1 VETDTS
7 TQGTSFMTNHP
18 PTVFVVDDDASVRNS
33 LRELLTS
40 VSLPVEAFASSQEF
54 LKVFRPDRPGCL
66 VLDVRL
72 KEESGLDL
80 QDELRRSKALLPV
93 IVLTGHGEVPDSV
106 RAMKA
111 GAFDFLQKP
120 PVPTLL
126 LERVRA
132 AIEADQAAR
141 SAAALRSAALGR
153 LASLTPRERDVM
165 SLLVAGGT
173 SKEIASDLGIS
184 VRTVE
189 GHRRRVLSKLDV
201 TSASQLVRVVLNT
214 RSADFDN

>member
-1 VETDTS
+1 
-7 TQGTSFMTNHP
+7 MTTAAA
-18 PTVFVVDDDASVRNS
+18 TVFVVDDDDAVRSS

-40 VSLPVEAFASSQEF
+40 ASLPVETFANGIDF
-54 LKVFRPDRPGCL
+54 LEKLAQDRPGCL

-72 KEESGLDL
+72 KEGSGLDI
-80 QDELRRSKALLPV
+80 QDELGRRKIALPI
-93 IVLTGHGEVPDSV
+93 IVLTGHGDVPDSV
-106 RAMKA
+106 RALKA

-120 PVPTLL
+120 PPPDVL

-132 AIEADQAAR
+132 ALASDQETR
-141 SAAALRSAALGR
+141 SSAAARADAMDR
-153 LASLTPRERDVM
+153 LKSLTPRERDVM

-201 TSASQLVRVVLNT
+201 TSAAQLVRIVMST
-214 RSADFDN
+214 RRPGAEN